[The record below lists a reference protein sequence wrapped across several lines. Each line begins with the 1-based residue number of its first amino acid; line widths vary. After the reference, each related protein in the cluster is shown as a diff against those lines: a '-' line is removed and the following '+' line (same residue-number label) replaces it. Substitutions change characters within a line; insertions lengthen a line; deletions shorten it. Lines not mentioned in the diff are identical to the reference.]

1 MAVIAKNILNG
12 KETWYPS
19 IRDGARSTGT
29 LVQSIRSALQK
40 GSKCNG
46 RLWRF
51 AKEGEENTLPKESD
65 IRVEL
70 RERLRAALKEIE
82 SVCMQAIELGES

>member
-1 MAVIAKNILNG
+1 MAVVAKNILNG

-19 IRDGARSTGT
+19 LREGARSTGT
-29 LVQSIRSALQK
+29 LIQSIRSALYK

-65 IRVEL
+65 LRVEL
-70 RERLRAALKEIE
+70 RERLMAALKEIE
-82 SVCMQAIELGES
+82 NICMQAIELRES